1 MALTKADIE
10 KAPYNRAAIIGYN
23 RLEGVPNSPDYR
35 KSLSAEIHDALW
47 MLTRQWQMGEFDAED
62 AGTLVKT
69 KLLVEQQ
76 KMTHMD
82 TGNKR
87 VFPLPLAAPLEMV
100 VEKEARIA
108 DLAIRIETG
117 KLFKQILIEYNLQ
130 AQMADFLAL
139 FKIQLLELEKESSPE
154 GKLVESIRSNR
165 SDSQLFDVL
174 KNRVLDGFVIF
185 EALAKPGNAYQSLI
199 KNRFAIA
206 DSTVVASAI
215 KAGQDFMSQIESFY
229 GADLQKANAAWRP
242 EYLDYRF
249 NIQTDEDPAKA
260 TIMEVK
266 SYPGGR
272 LDWFDFDIK
281 QTVSGTPE
289 VTTHTFIPSLVTY
302 PGMPKSRW
310 WEMEENEINFG
321 NINAK
326 TTNLPTLILIDFAL
340 IYGNDWLMIP
350 FPMELNNL
358 CTIKGFLVKDVF
370 GFHTYIP
377 PVDTSSDI
385 SWEKWSLFSHTDD
398 SGAIKEPLFYLAPTL
413 LKPIEQE
420 PLEKVSFLRDEISN
434 MAWAF
439 ENVIPGALGK
449 GLRGAEVAEKEEEE
463 EDVPPTQDQP
473 LKYLLGKEVP
483 FYQVPFIPVEIQLD
497 ATHSKMRLQR
507 AKMPKGPEP
516 RGVFLTEIPS
526 PYYIREE
533 NISRAGTTV
542 IRRWQRTRWINGT
555 VAQWIGREKQAG
567 KSEGSSSLLFD
578 ILTYGDSG

>member
-1 MALTKADIE
+1 MALTKTDIQ
-10 KAPYNRAAIIGYN
+10 KDPYNRATIIGYN
-23 RLEGVPNSPDYR
+23 RFEGVPSSPDYR

-62 AGTLVKT
+62 AGTPVKT

-76 KMTHMD
+76 KMTHLD
-82 TGNKR
+82 AGNKNI
-87 VFPLPLAAPLEMV
+87 FPLDQPFAVPLEMV
-100 VEKEARIA
+100 VEKEARTA
-108 DLAIRIETG
+108 DLAFRIETG
-117 KLFKQILIEYNLQ
+117 KLFKQILFKYNLKTQ
-130 AQMADFLAL
+130 LPDFLTF
-139 FKIQLLELEKESSPE
+139 FKIQLLELAKADSPE
-154 GKLVESIRSNR
+154 GKLVASIRSSR
-165 SDSQLFDVL
+165 SDAQLFDTL

-185 EALAKPGNAYQSLI
+185 EALSKPGNKYESWVNVSLTAAGS
-199 KNRFAIA
+199 AI
-206 DSTVVASAI
+206 VLNAI
-215 KAGQDFMSQIESFY
+215 KAGQDFLAQLKFFY
-229 GADLQKANAAWRP
+229 GADMQKANAAWKP
-242 EYLDYRF
+242 ENLDYQF

-266 SYPGGR
+266 NYPGGR
-272 LDWFDFDIK
+272 LDWYDFDIR
-281 QTVSGTPE
+281 QTASGNAE
-289 VTTHTFIPSLVTY
+289 LTTHTFIPSPVTF

-321 NINAK
+321 NINVK
-326 TTNLPTLILIDFAL
+326 TTDLPTLILIDFAL

-377 PVDTSSDI
+377 PVDTSSDV
-385 SWEKWSLFSHTDD
+385 SWEKWSLFSHTDE
-398 SGAIKEPLFYLAPTL
+398 SGSGKQPLFYLAPTL

-449 GLRGAEVAEKEEEE
+449 GLRGAEVAEKDEEEE
-463 EDVPPTQDQP
+463 EGTPLQDQP
-473 LKYLLGKEVP
+473 AKYLLGKEVP
-483 FYQVPFIPVEIQLD
+483 FYQVPFIPVEIPYDL
-497 ATHSKMRLQR
+497 THSQIRMQR
-507 AKMPKGPEP
+507 ARMPQGSDP

-542 IRRWQRTRWINGT
+542 IRRWQRTRWINGI

-567 KSEGSSSLLFD
+567 KSEGGTSLKFD
-578 ILTYGDSG
+578 LLT

>member
-1 MALTKADIE
+1 MALTKADIQ
-10 KAPYNRAAIIGYN
+10 KNPYNKAAIIGYN
-23 RLEGVPNSPDYR
+23 RLEGVPSSPDYR

-62 AGTLVKT
+62 AGTPVKT

-76 KMTHMD
+76 KMTHID
-82 TGNKR
+82 TGNN
-87 VFPLPLAAPLEMV
+87 VFPLDQPFAVPLEMV
-100 VEKEARIA
+100 VEKEGRTA
-108 DLAIRIETG
+108 DLAFRMEIG
-117 KLFKQILIEYNLQ
+117 KLFKQILIENKLQ
-130 AQMADFLAL
+130 AQLADFLAL
-139 FKIQLLELEKESSPE
+139 FKIQLLELAKENSPE
-154 GKLVESIRSNR
+154 GKLVASIRYNR
-165 SDSQLFDVL
+165 SDSQLFDAL
-174 KNRVLDGFVIF
+174 KDRVLDGFVIF
-185 EALAKPGNAYQSLI
+185 EALTQPGNAYESWVNASL
-199 KNRFAIA
+199 AA
-206 DSTVVASAI
+206 AGSVVVANAI
-215 KAGQDFMSQIESFY
+215 KAGQDFLTQFNFFY
-229 GADLQKANAAWRP
+229 GTDMQKANPAWRP
-242 EYLDYRF
+242 ERLDYQF

-266 SYPGGR
+266 NYPGGR
-272 LDWFDFDIK
+272 LDWYDFDIS
-281 QTVSGTPE
+281 QTASGNAE
-289 VTTHTFIPSLVTY
+289 LTTHTFIPSPVSY

-321 NINAK
+321 NINVK
-326 TTNLPTLILIDFAL
+326 TTDLPTLILIDFAL

-350 FPMELNNL
+350 FPMELNHL

-377 PVDTSSDI
+377 PVDTSSDV

-398 SGAIKEPLFYLAPTL
+398 SGAGKQPLFYLAPTL

-449 GLRGAEVAEKEEEE
+449 GLRGAEVAEKDEEEE
-463 EDVPPTQDQP
+463 EGTPSQDQP
-473 LKYLLGKEVP
+473 TKYLLGKEVP
-483 FYQVPFIPVEIQLD
+483 FYQVPFIPVEIPFD
-497 ATHSKMRLQR
+497 FTHAQIRLQR
-507 AKMPKGPEP
+507 AKMPQGSDP

-542 IRRWQRTRWINGT
+542 IRRWQRARWINGI
-555 VAQWIGREKQAG
+555 VAQWTGREKRAG
-567 KSEGSSSLLFD
+567 KSEGSTSLQFD
-578 ILTYGDSG
+578 LLT

>member
-1 MALTKADIE
+1 MALTKKNIHKTPYD
-10 KAPYNRAAIIGYN
+10 KATIVGYN

-62 AGTLVKT
+62 AGTPVKT
-69 KLLVEQQ
+69 KLLVEQK
-76 KMTHMD
+76 KMTHLD
-82 TGNKR
+82 TANQA
-87 VFPLPLAAPLEMV
+87 VFSLPLAAPLEMV
-100 VEKEARIA
+100 VEKEGRIA
-108 DLAIRIETG
+108 DLAFRIEMG
-117 KLFKQILIEYNLQ
+117 KLFKQILIENNLQ
-130 AQMADFLAL
+130 AQLAYFLAK
-139 FKIQLLELEKESSPE
+139 FKIQKLELAQESSSE
-154 GKLVESIRSNR
+154 GKLVASIRSNR
-165 SDSQLFDVL
+165 GDSQLFDAL

-185 EALAKPGNAYQSLI
+185 EALTKPGNTYQSWINDNL
-199 KNRFAIA
+199 ATSG
-206 DSTVVASAI
+206 STVVANAI
-215 KAGQDFMSQIESFY
+215 KAGQDFRTQVDFFY
-229 GADLQKANAAWRP
+229 GADMQKANAVWRS
-242 EYLDYRF
+242 ENLDYQF
-249 NIQTDEDPAKA
+249 NIQTDEDPSKA

-272 LDWFDFDIK
+272 LDWYDFDIK
-281 QTVSGTPE
+281 QTANGNAQ
-289 VTTHTFIPSLVTY
+289 VTTHTFIPSPVTY

-326 TTNLPTLILIDFAL
+326 TTDLPTLILIDFAL

-370 GFHTYIP
+370 GFHTYIS
-377 PVDTSSDI
+377 PVDTSSDT
-385 SWEKWSLFSHTDD
+385 WEKWSLFSHTDN
-398 SGAIKEPLFYLAPTL
+398 SGGSKESLFYLAPTL
-413 LKPIEQE
+413 LKPLEQE

-449 GLRGAEVAEKEEEE
+449 GLRGAEVAEKEEVEE
-463 EDVPPTQDQP
+463 GTTTNDQP
-473 LKYLLGKEVP
+473 VKYLLGKEVP
-483 FYQVPFIPVEIQLD
+483 FYQVPFIPVEIPFD
-497 ATHSKMRLQR
+497 SEHSQMRLQR
-507 AKMPKGPEP
+507 ARMPTGPEP
-516 RGVFLTEIPS
+516 KGAFLTEIPS
-526 PYYIREE
+526 PYYIKEE

-578 ILTYGDSG
+578 LLN